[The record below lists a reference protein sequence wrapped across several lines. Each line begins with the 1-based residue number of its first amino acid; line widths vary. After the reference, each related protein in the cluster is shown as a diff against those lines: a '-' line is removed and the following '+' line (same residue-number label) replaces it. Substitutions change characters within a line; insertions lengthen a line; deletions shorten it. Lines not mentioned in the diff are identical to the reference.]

1 MTAEGPRQAP
11 PRDTSGAAPAGFSL
25 PIQVIEAGGITAWL
39 VEDHAVPVVALSWS
53 WGGGA
58 VLDLA
63 GQEGT
68 AAMAAALLT
77 EGAGPLRAVEF
88 GDALRDEAISLNFGA
103 ERDSFEG
110 GFRALADALPEAVR
124 LARLAMTAP
133 RLDTDAVERV
143 QARAIAGARRVL
155 ETPRGQA
162 GRAFWAAAFPNH
174 PAGRPTNGTAE
185 SLAAVTAEGIRAA
198 LDRQLRHE
206 GLLVCAAGA
215 ITPEAL
221 RTLLGELFAGL
232 PAGAP
237 PAVPPLPAF
246 RAFGQQVLPVASP
259 QSAVVFGQEGLP
271 AEDPDW
277 EATQVMLRILA
288 GGGFAS
294 RLMHSVREQRGLAYG
309 IGAGLDVMFRRGVI
323 VGSVATEN
331 ARVAETL
338 SVTREEWRRMAAEGP
353 SEAERA
359 DAVAFLTGSLPLQF
373 TDSRRVAE
381 SLLTLRQ
388 NGRPVD
394 WLAGRA
400 ARLRAIPTE
409 RLARVAARVLAPE
422 ALAVVVAGQPV
433 GL

>member
-1 MTAEGPRQAP
+1 MSGTGLTPPAAEAPR
-11 PRDTSGAAPAGFSL
+11 GFSL
-25 PIQVIEAGGITAWL
+25 PIQVVEANGITAWL
-39 VEDHAVPVVALSWS
+39 VEDHAVPVVSVAWS
-53 WGGGA
+53 WAGGA
-58 VLDLA
+58 ALDPA
-63 GQEGT
+63 GAEGA

-77 EGAGPLRAVEF
+77 EGAGPLRADAF
-88 GDALRDEAISLNFGA
+88 ADALRDEAISLNFGA
-103 ERDSFEG
+103 DRDNFEG

-133 RLDTDAVERV
+133 RLDADAVERV
-143 QARAIAGARRVL
+143 RARAVAGARRAL

-162 GRAFWAAAFPNH
+162 GRAFWARAFPDH
-174 PAGRPTNGTAE
+174 PAGRPSGGTAE
-185 SLAAVTAEGIRAA
+185 SLAALPPEAIRAA
-198 LDRQLRHE
+198 LDRQMRRE

-215 ITPEAL
+215 IRPEAL
-221 RTLLGELFAGL
+221 RALIGEVFAGL

-237 PAVPPLPAF
+237 PAPPPLPGF
-246 RAFGQQVLPVASP
+246 RGFGQQVLPVASP
-259 QSAVVFGQEGLP
+259 QSAVVFGQDGLA

-294 RLMHSVREQRGLAYG
+294 RLMHAVREQRGLAYG
-309 IGAGLDVMFRRGVI
+309 IGAGLDVMFRRGVV

-338 SVTREEWRRMAAEGP
+338 AVTRDEWQRMAAEGP
-353 SEAERA
+353 TDAERE

-373 TDSRRVAE
+373 TDSRRVAD

-400 ARLRAIPTE
+400 ARLRALDTP
-409 RLARVAARVLAPE
+409 RLARAAARVLAPD
-422 ALAVVVAGQPV
+422 ALSVVVAGQPV